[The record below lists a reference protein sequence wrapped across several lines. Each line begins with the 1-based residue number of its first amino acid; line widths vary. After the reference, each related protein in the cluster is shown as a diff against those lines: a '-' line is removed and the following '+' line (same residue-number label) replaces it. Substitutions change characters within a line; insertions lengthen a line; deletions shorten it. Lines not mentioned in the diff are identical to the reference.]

1 MFSRLTEDCELL
13 WVAHGGMVVA
23 LQVVQDV
30 ILSSGKELH
39 MEEVGKV
46 KLWGRD
52 TGRYLISVTPP
63 FEHDLKYEDAFSYL
77 LVNHGY
83 LLAMGIEKDVWIWK
97 LKEQKEEQNVPEIHI
112 QFRLKGHY
120 SRVLCCDM
128 DEQGHIMTG
137 SQDVQVRLW
146 KLGSDLRDRSQAVA
160 CHNQHGSPVITVRL
174 LWPLGMSA
182 SRWSVSL
189 YYHPTGA
196 CLRTIK
202 FSKDVYDLHMDHMY
216 FATSHEVQYFI
227 SVMWEYHNI

>member
-1 MFSRLTEDCELL
+1 MFSRLTEDCDLL

-23 LQVVQDV
+23 LQVVDGV
-30 ILSSGKELH
+30 ILSCGKEIH

-63 FEHDLKYEDAFSYL
+63 FKQDLKFEDAFSYL
-77 LVNHGY
+77 FVNHGY

-137 SQDVQVRLW
+137 SYDTQVKLW
-146 KLGSDLRDRSQAVA
+146 KLGSDLCDGSQAVS
-160 CHNQHGSPVITVRL
+160 CYKLHGNPVIAVRL

-182 SRWSVSL
+182 SSGSVRL
-189 YYHPTGA
+189 YHHPTAA

-202 FSKDVYDLHMDHMY
+202 FPMYVYDLNMDHMH
-216 FATSHEVQYFI
+216 FATSHQV
-227 SVMWEYHNI
+227 